1 MRGRGLSSLWLKA
14 RDHAALP
21 ACGRPRHWAACPCE
35 AQQSWRLVPAGD
47 SVPQGRQV
55 RATWRGA
62 HVPVVA
68 PPIFCSPWGLEAHA
82 GSCDPD
88 LGSLKGLALWVSLA
102 VFANGLVL
110 GDKLF
115 FILWLENRRHW
126 HPLPPPPL
134 CGSRLD
140 YLCLNA
146 PGRRVLW
153 NVLCPAP
160 GNCEALSSGPRECE
174 AVFPVRPALGRGLA
188 SGRRSWACGWHGA
201 DATRLRCRF
210 PREAL
215 KQSCLVLRKSFQE
228 VKLYSL

>member
-1 MRGRGLSSLWLKA
+1 MAESQRPRCPICLRAASSLGT
-14 RDHAALP
+14 
-21 ACGRPRHWAACPCE
+21 CPRE

-47 SVPQGRQV
+47 SVPEVARC
-55 RATWRGA
+55 APRGEG
-62 HVPVVA
+62 HTSPWWL
-68 PPIFCSPWGLEAHA
+68 PPIFCSPWGSGVGGAHA
-82 GSCDPD
+82 GSCDLD

-102 VFANGLVL
+102 VFADGLVL

-126 HPLPPPPL
+126 QTPPPPPPPPF

-174 AVFPVRPALGRGLA
+174 GQCFPSGWPSAAALPPAGGAGHVAGTELMP
-188 SGRRSWACGWHGA
+188 HGC
-201 DATRLRCRF
+201 DAGFHGKLSK
-210 PREAL
+210 EAAW
-215 KQSCLVLRKSFQE
+215 F
-228 VKLYSL
+228 